1 MCRGDVGVLLVTL
14 VCACGVLL
22 YCYSTSLRFHVF
34 VFNAILDSFFWLVIA
49 NMGEGGIVNTLKCC
63 FVTDAQRALIAVDVC
78 RLPVTVVDTLIHV
91 THTVD
96 TVPGTWQEIKLN
108 LPDFTFF
115 GKKVKKKCMF
125 YHRVWLTVY
134 RYLLRVNSLLHQHAF
149 QDLLWFTDRQCFV
162 HGLTRP
168 AVVDW
173 HRITC
178 DEFATNFTNAWF
190 NSINYPLPYQCQRCK
205 YYTHHY
211 YIHLSRRRC
220 TQQCTAISCLSSNPD
235 TVPNSNERN
244 PAQPQR
250 PGQKQNNQSSQRV
263 QFCSRGSWW

>member
-34 VFNAILDSFFWLVIA
+34 VFNAILDSFFCQLVIA

-108 LPDFTFF
+108 LPDFLMLHFLA
-115 GKKVKKKCMF
+115 KKC
-125 YHRVWLTVY
+125 HV
-134 RYLLRVNSLLHQHAF
+134 
-149 QDLLWFTDRQCFV
+149 
-162 HGLTRP
+162 
-168 AVVDW
+168 
-173 HRITC
+173 
-178 DEFATNFTNAWF
+178 
-190 NSINYPLPYQCQRCK
+190 LP
-205 YYTHHY
+205 
-211 YIHLSRRRC
+211 SV
-220 TQQCTAISCLSSNPD
+220 SD
-235 TVPNSNERN
+235 
-244 PAQPQR
+244 
-250 PGQKQNNQSSQRV
+250 
-263 QFCSRGSWW
+263 